1 MHGNK
6 IYHVLKIRYI
16 AISGGI
22 FLDAARWRLLDFCGD
37 KAFRMTTTTAH
48 ALLPLVSGTVVFPM
62 DLRSIHTSRL
72 EELYEIW
79 YPDSEKPPRA
89 HYSSHKRIM
98 RMEHKDE
105 AVQLTGR

>member
-1 MHGNK
+1 M
-6 IYHVLKIRYI
+6 
-16 AISGGI
+16 
-22 FLDAARWRLLDFCGD
+22 LLDGDCSIFVERD

-98 RMEHKDE
+98 HMEHEDE
-105 AVQLTGR
+105 AVQLTDFVGLRRIVMIHKSKL